1 MCREHG
7 FSEVLGWAEWVLG
20 WAAVEQNRAESGLQ
34 KMAES
39 ITFHQ
44 SIGGTAG
51 EPWRRGALAQA
62 YLMMGRAGDAESE
75 LCRATEAAE
84 QTGQHFFDAE
94 LYRIGGELALRSSSP
109 DQAAADRHLR
119 KAIEVARA
127 QETRWWELRTTVN
140 LARLLRA
147 TDRKDE
153 AHAML
158 AKVYNWFTE
167 GFDTVDLKEAKTLLD
182 ELAS

>member
-51 EPWRRGALAQA
+51 EPWRRGMLAQG
-62 YLMMGRAGDAESE
+62 YLLMGRVGDAESE

-94 LYRIGGELALRSSSP
+94 LNRIGGELALRSSSQ
-109 DQAAADRHLR
+109 DHATADRQLR
-119 KAIEVARA
+119 KAIEIARA
-127 QETRWWELRTTVN
+127 QETRWWELRATVT
-140 LARLLRA
+140 LAQLLLA
-147 TDRKDE
+147 TGRKDE
-153 AHAML
+153 AQAML
-158 AKVYNWFTE
+158 TNIYNCFSE
-167 GFDTVDLKEAKTLLD
+167 GFDTADLKDTIALLS
-182 ELAS
+182 ELAN